1 MSNAGFLFRRL
12 ANFIPCV
19 LHGVGGGHLS
29 LKNKYDVASVR
40 DVFFS
45 AHYWRVFEHL
55 EQPPKLVLDLGA
67 HCGHFALLVHLAVLE
82 KYGADVAEYFLVEPQ
97 PNLVRKATQTLSEAG
112 FLKQTKVIQGLVGK
126 RKGNAWIATPKNN
139 LLGAAVGSGT
149 IQNPKNGFYA
159 DYIDLNS
166 IVPAEA
172 IIDILKVDIEGSE
185 YDLIQNYPGLFAQ
198 ARLVLVEL
206 HGDVSKQAAFED
218 KLKMIGLKT
227 LSSVIDRGS
236 ERMVLFG
243 RNGN

>member
-1 MSNAGFLFRRL
+1 MNSAGFLFRRL
-12 ANFIPCV
+12 ANLLPCV
-19 LHGVGGGHLS
+19 FQGMGNGRLS
-29 LKNKYDVASVR
+29 LRSKYDVASVR

-82 KYGADVAEYFLVEPQ
+82 KYGTDVAEYFLVEPQ

-112 FLKQTKVIQGLVGK
+112 FLKQTKVIRGLVGI
-126 RKGNAWIATPKNN
+126 RKGNAWIAVPKRN
-139 LLGAAVGSGT
+139 LLGATVGSGT

-166 IVPAEA
+166 IVPVEA

-185 YDLIQNYPGLFAQ
+185 YDLIQNYPSLFAQ

-206 HGDVSKQAAFED
+206 HGDKSKQLAFED
-218 KLKMIGLKT
+218 HLKTIGLKSISHT
-227 LSSVIDRGS
+227 IERGS
-236 ERMVLFG
+236 ERMLLFG
-243 RNGN
+243 RSNV